1 MQPSPQTPPQPP
13 IRSEF
18 SSDPE
23 MREIV
28 ELFVGE
34 MPRRIATLSS
44 HWEAQQLEDLR
55 RLAHQIKGASAGYG
69 FPSIGSAA
77 GRVEQT
83 LVTLGNGGLGSS
95 LDQLRKQVHDLISL
109 CQRVS
114 T

>member
-18 SSDPE
+18 CSDPE

-28 ELFVGE
+28 EIYVVE
-34 MPRRIATLSS
+34 MPQRVATLTG
-44 HWEAQQLEDLR
+44 HWEAQQLEELR

-77 GRVEQT
+77 GLVEQT

-95 LDQLRKQVHDLISL
+95 LDQLRKQVNDLISL

-114 T
+114 I